1 MKTPIKAL
9 SLTMAVGLAPLS
21 QAAVSFY
28 VSDSAAKLGILDV
41 TQPRLTAFT
50 SIGTLFD
57 GTTTVRM
64 SDLALSPS
72 GILYGIS
79 SVSSGNSSLYQI
91 DKGTAHVTKIG
102 TDAGASLNALTF
114 RSDGTLFAAGP
125 QKFMSIDLLT
135 GSGSTLGNLSGYES
149 SGDLAFSP
157 SEATLYLTIRSGAN
171 YLTTVDLGTG
181 SATLVSGNSIGR
193 DTVYGLDYGSNGNL
207 YGFTASGQ
215 WVMQVDPVTGIGSDV
230 FNMNFGG
237 TPVGPIDGATA
248 IPVPEPATGMLVVLG
263 SLMLAAFRKNAR

>member
-1 MKTPIKAL
+1 MKTPIKSL
-9 SLTMAVGLAPLS
+9 SLAMVVGLAPLS

-28 VSDSAAKLGILDV
+28 VSDSAGKLGILDV
-41 TQPRLTAFT
+41 TQPRETAFT
-50 SIGTLFD
+50 SIGSLFD
-57 GTTTVRM
+57 GTSTVRM

-72 GILYGIS
+72 GVLYGVS
-79 SVSSGNSSLYQI
+79 FASSGNSSLYQI
-91 DKGTAHVTKIG
+91 NKGTALVTKIG
-102 TDAGASLNALTF
+102 TDVGASLNALTF

-125 QKFMSIDLLT
+125 QKFMSIDLIT

-157 SEATLYLTIRSGAN
+157 SQATLYLTIRSNAN

-193 DTVYGLDYGSNGNL
+193 DTVYGLDYGSNGKL

-215 WVMQVDPVTGIGSDV
+215 WVMQVDPVTGIGADL
-230 FNMNFGG
+230 FNMNFLD

-248 IPVPEPATGMLVVLG
+248 IPVPEPATGMLMLFG
-263 SLMLAAFRKNAR
+263 SMMLAALRKSAR